1 MTKIPKISPSTLTEF
16 KINIL
21 TLRTKLEKIEYISVV
36 ILDLQ
41 NEDGRWVTYGEE
53 YEKNRANCEEHI
65 QEMTVFAKNKIK
77 NLGGR
82 PLKWIEYP
90 IVSSIGQYNEVKESF
105 KDDDKLQQWVKWL
118 LSNIEHHVLKSSS
131 FLERTFNDRVLRQLT
146 LDSKDKGEEYQKFV
160 KRWGDAQNLEGDFED
175 YLERQLKVLS
185 LVAPS
190 NTPRNNFIDNSG
202 KKSIGKTSPI
212 TFFIDEQ
219 IKEGEE
225 VWKEAWIKLY
235 NLADI
240 KNTKKENLALH
251 NLGEKNFYLRREMK
265 QTSKNIDHAI
275 EYQEDGAL
283 TFKTV
288 SRQDFGSMFRRAM
301 KISRTQSDSPK

>member
-1 MTKIPKISPSTLTEF
+1 MTKISKVSPSTLAELKT
-16 KINIL
+16 NIL
-21 TLRTKLEKIEYISVV
+21 TLRTKLEQIEYLSVV
-36 ILDLQ
+36 LLDFQ
-41 NEDGRWVTYGEE
+41 DEDGRWVTYGEE
-53 YEKNRANCEEHI
+53 YAKNKANCEELI

-82 PLKWIEYP
+82 PIKWIEYP

-105 KDDDKLQQWVKWL
+105 KDDGKLLEWVKWL

-146 LDSKDKGEEYQKFV
+146 LDSKDKGEEYRKFV
-160 KRWGDAQNLEGDFED
+160 MRWGDAQNLDDDFED
-175 YLERQLKVLS
+175 YLVRQLKVLS

-283 TFKTV
+283 TSKTV

>member
-1 MTKIPKISPSTLTEF
+1 MTKISKVSPSTLAELKT
-16 KINIL
+16 NIL
-21 TLRTKLEKIEYISVV
+21 TLRTKLEQIEYLSVV

-53 YEKNRANCEEHI
+53 YEKNKANCEELI

-82 PLKWIEYP
+82 PIKWIEYP

-105 KDDDKLQQWVKWL
+105 KDDGKLLEWVKWL

-275 EYQEDGAL
+275 AYQEDGAL